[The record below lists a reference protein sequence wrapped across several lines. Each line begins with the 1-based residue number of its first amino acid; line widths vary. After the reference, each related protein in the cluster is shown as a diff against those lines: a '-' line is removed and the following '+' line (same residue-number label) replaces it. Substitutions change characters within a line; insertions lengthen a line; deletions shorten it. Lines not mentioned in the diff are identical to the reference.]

1 MTRSFAPATYPG
13 LEGRAVLNTGG
24 AKGIGYAMAEA
35 FARHG
40 AHLLLMDMDADAL
53 TEAAKKLRA
62 KFDGVQVETYAGS
75 VTDEAAVKAACAACD
90 DAFGRI
96 DILLTNAGI
105 SMNRPST
112 DLTLDEWR
120 RAIDVNLTGTFIC
133 AQAAARHMIAQGD
146 GVILNTASMWG
157 LASSPGRAAYCAAKA
172 GVISLSETLADEWAP
187 HGIRVN
193 AICPG
198 YIRSAL
204 TDELISNGKLDLKRI
219 EARTPQGRMGTPEE
233 VAEMAV
239 YLASDSAVFV
249 TGHAHLSDG
258 GFLVR
263 TF

>member
-1 MTRSFAPATYPG
+1 MTRKFAPATYPG
-13 LEGRAVLNTGG
+13 LKGRAVLNTGG
-24 AKGIGYAMAEA
+24 AKGIGYAMAQA

-40 AHLLLMDMDADAL
+40 AHLMLMDMDADAL
-53 TEAAKKLRA
+53 SAAAKNLRA
-62 KFDGVQVETYAGS
+62 DYPGARIETYAGS
-75 VTDEAAVKAACAACD
+75 VTDEADVEAACAACD
-90 DAFGRI
+90 GAFGRI

-105 SMNRPST
+105 SMNRPSL

-133 AQAAARHMIAQGD
+133 AQAAARRMIAQKD

-157 LASSPGRAAYCAAKA
+157 LASSPRRAAYCAAKA
-172 GVISLSETLADEWAP
+172 GVISLTETLADEWAP

-198 YIRSAL
+198 YIRTAL
-204 TDELISNGKLDLKRI
+204 TDELIGNGKLDLTAI
-219 EARTPQGRMGTPEE
+219 EARTPMGRMGTPEE

-239 YLASDSAVFV
+239 YLASDAAVFI

-258 GFLVR
+258 GFLAR

>member
-24 AKGIGYAMAEA
+24 AKGIGYAMAHA

-40 AHLLLMDMDADAL
+40 ADLLLMDMDADAL
-53 TEAAKKLRA
+53 AAAAKTLRRD
-62 KFDGVQVETYAGS
+62 FPHVRIETCAGS
-75 VTDEAAVKAACAACD
+75 VTDEAAVEAACAACEE
-90 DAFGRI
+90 AFGRV

-112 DLTLDEWR
+112 ELTLNEWR
-120 RAIDVNLTGTFIC
+120 RAVDVNLTGTFIC
-133 AQAAARHMIAQGD
+133 AQAAARRMIAQKD

-157 LASSPGRAAYCAAKA
+157 LASSPGRAAYCASKA
-172 GVISLSETLADEWAP
+172 GVISLTEVLADEWAE

-198 YIRSAL
+198 YIRTAL
-204 TDELISNGKLDLKRI
+204 TDELIGKGTLDLARI
-219 EARTPQGRMGTPEE
+219 ETRTPQGRMGTPEE

-239 YLASDSAVFV
+239 YLASDAAVFV